1 MGRGPLRLLAV
12 TTLAAAVVA
21 SCGSASDE
29 DESAGTSSTS
39 SPTSTPARSVGPAPT
54 PESGDTVASGL
65 DVPWDVAPLDDGS
78 ALVTLRDRAHVLR
91 VRPGSDPVDLGAVD
105 GVQPD
110 GEGGLLGVTVDPD
123 DPDTV
128 LLYATTAE
136 DNRVLRGRLT
146 DTAVTDLVP
155 VLTGIPRA
163 GNHNGGRIT
172 FGPDGYLYVTTGDA
186 GNGANAQDP
195 GSLGGKILRIT
206 VDGAP
211 APDNPDPDSP
221 VWSLGHR
228 NVQGL
233 AWTADG
239 TMYAT
244 EFGQNAWDELNI
256 ITPGSN
262 YGWPIVEGIAHD
274 SAYVDP
280 VLQWTTDEAS
290 PSGLA
295 ATTGGHLW
303 MAALRGESLWH
314 ITTSRGEVVGEPER
328 LLEGTYGRIRHVA
341 AMPDGMVWVLT
352 SNTYRGEPREGDDR
366 ILALDPDDLASR

>member
-1 MGRGPLRLLAV
+1 MGRRPLRLMAV
-12 TTLAAAVVA
+12 TTLAAVVA
-21 SCGSASDE
+21 ACSSATEE
-29 DESAGTSSTS
+29 DESAATSPTS
-39 SPTSTPARSVGPAPT
+39 SPTSSSGTTAGTST
-54 PESGDTVASGL
+54 PESGEIVASGL

-91 VRPGSDPVDLGAVD
+91 VRPGSDRVDLGAVD
-105 GVQPD
+105 GVQAD
-110 GEGGLLGVTVDPD
+110 GEGGLLGVAVDPD

-128 LLYATTAE
+128 LLYTTTAD

-146 DTAVTDLVP
+146 DTSVTDLVP
-155 VLTGIPRA
+155 VVTGIPRA
-163 GNHNGGRIT
+163 GFHNGGRIT

-244 EFGQNAWDELNI
+244 EFGQNTWDELNI

-262 YGWPIVEGIAHD
+262 YGWPVVEGIAND
-274 SAYVDP
+274 PAYVDP
-280 VLQWTTDEAS
+280 VLQWATDEAS

-303 MAALRGESLWH
+303 MAALRGESVWH
-314 ITTSRGEVVGEPER
+314 IRTSRGEVVGDPER
-328 LLEGTYGRIRHVA
+328 LLDGTYGRIRHVA
-341 AMPDGMVWVLT
+341 AMPDGTLWVLT
-352 SNTYRGEPREGDDR
+352 SNTFRGDPREGDDR
-366 ILALDPDDLASR
+366 ILVFDPDDLASR